1 MSTFYFL
8 LYFNIASFFF
18 FGTTCLFSPH
28 MRLEFNR
35 YGLNSLQRFMTGVL
49 QLAGACGL
57 IAGIYFTY
65 IGIAASFGLSLLMLA
80 GLITRIKIRDGIY
93 KSSPALIYM
102 VLSAIIGYQF
112 LRML

>member
-1 MSTFYFL
+1 MTTFDFL
-8 LYFNIASFFF
+8 LYFNIASFLF

-28 MRLEFNR
+28 MRLEFTR

-49 QLAGACGL
+49 QLTGAFGL
-57 IAGIYFTY
+57 IAGIFYTY
-65 IGIAASFGLSLLMLA
+65 IGVAASFGLSILMLA
-80 GLITRIKIRDGIY
+80 GLVTRIKIRDSIY

-112 LRML
+112 VRML